1 MFTSDKAKGEAKNNY
16 ARGWGRN
23 RSEDPEVFLEVV
35 VLTLRLEK
43 VFVERLEPGGEEGRD
58 FRQRNSRSNTVLQK
72 LKAGCARR
80 EGRPGSIPAGPAQSC
95 SGIWTSE

>member
-1 MFTSDKAKGEAKNNY
+1 MG
-16 ARGWGRN
+16 
-23 RSEDPEVFLEVV
+23 SEDPEVFLEVV

-43 VFVERLEPGGEEGRD
+43 LFVELEPGGEERGRD

-72 LKAGCARR
+72 LKAGCEG

>member
-1 MFTSDKAKGEAKNNY
+1 MGSK
-16 ARGWGRN
+16 
-23 RSEDPEVFLEVV
+23 DPEVFLEVV

-43 VFVERLEPGGEEGRD
+43 VFVELEPGGEERGRD

-80 EGRPGSIPAGPAQSC
+80 GRQAWLHSC
-95 SGIWTSE
+95 RASSVLLRHLDFRVTSLASGLENSPWSRRVG